1 MKVRLSH
8 FLDELFESNNA
19 FKNALKRFY
28 PINANLE
35 ITGICEFNLF
45 LSEEL
50 SQLSTNKSNDK
61 DFEISCGLTDVSFL
75 LRHEF
80 KQEWILGD
88 SEKALGLMNLLRNT
102 NINFEYLIAKHLGDI
117 PALGLMML
125 QRRASQTETN
135 RPLLNEDIV
144 LNNIRAFALRLDR
157 AERMGQS

>member
-1 MKVRLSH
+1 MKVKLTH

-35 ITGICEFNLF
+35 ITGICKFNLF

-80 KQEWILGD
+80 KQEWISGD
-88 SEKALGLMNLLRNT
+88 LS
-102 NINFEYLIAKHLGDI
+102 LIHI
-117 PALGLMML
+117 
-125 QRRASQTETN
+125 
-135 RPLLNEDIV
+135 
-144 LNNIRAFALRLDR
+144 
-157 AERMGQS
+157 

>member
-1 MKVRLSH
+1 MKVKLSH
-8 FLDELFESNNA
+8 FLDELFESNNT

-35 ITGICEFNLF
+35 ITGICELNFF

-80 KQEWILGD
+80 KQEWISGD
-88 SEKALGLMNLLRNT
+88 SEKALGLINLLRNT
-102 NINFEYLIAKHLGDI
+102 NINFEYLVAKHLGDI

-125 QRRASQTETN
+125 QRRATQTKTN
-135 RPLLNEDIV
+135 KAINEDIV

-157 AERMGQS
+157 AERIGQS

>member
-1 MKVRLSH
+1 MKVKLTH

-35 ITGICEFNLF
+35 INGICEFNLF

-50 SQLSTNKSNDK
+50 SQLSTKKSNDK
-61 DFEISCGLTDVSFL
+61 DFEISCSLTDMSFL

-80 KQEWILGD
+80 KQEWISGD
-88 SEKALGLMNLLRNT
+88 SEKALGLINLLRNT
-102 NINFEYLIAKHLGDI
+102 NINFEYLVAKHLGDI
-117 PALGLMML
+117 PALGLMIL
-125 QRRASQTETN
+125 QRRAAQTETN
-135 RPLLNEDIV
+135 KASNEDKV
-144 LNNIRAFALRLDR
+144 LKNIRAFALKLDR

>member
-1 MKVRLSH
+1 MKVKLSH
-8 FLDELFESNNA
+8 FLDELFESNKT

-35 ITGICEFNLF
+35 ITGICEFNFF

-61 DFEISCGLTDVSFL
+61 DFEISCGLSDVSFL

-80 KQEWILGD
+80 KQEWISGD
-88 SEKALGLMNLLRNT
+88 SEKALGLINLLRNT
-102 NINFEYLIAKHLGDI
+102 NINFEYLVAKHLGDI
-117 PALGLMML
+117 PALGLMIL
-125 QRRASQTETN
+125 QRRAAQTETN
-135 RPLLNEDIV
+135 NASNEDKV
-144 LNNIRAFALRLDR
+144 LKNIRAFALKLDR

>member
-1 MKVRLSH
+1 MKVKLTH

-19 FKNALKRFY
+19 FKNALKRLY

-35 ITGICEFNLF
+35 ITGICKFNLF

-80 KQEWILGD
+80 KQEWISGD
-88 SEKALGLMNLLRNT
+88 SEKALGLINLLRNT
-102 NINFEYLIAKHLGDI
+102 NINFEYLVAKHLGDI
-117 PALGLMML
+117 PALGLMIL
-125 QRRASQTETN
+125 QRRAAQTETN
-135 RPLLNEDIV
+135 NASNEDKV
-144 LNNIRAFALRLDR
+144 LKNIRAFALKLDR